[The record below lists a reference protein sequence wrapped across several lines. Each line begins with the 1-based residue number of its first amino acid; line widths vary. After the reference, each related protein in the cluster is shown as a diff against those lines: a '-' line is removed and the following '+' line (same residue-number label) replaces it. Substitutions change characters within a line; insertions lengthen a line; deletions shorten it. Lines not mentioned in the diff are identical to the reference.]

1 MKLRISRWPSIEEEV
16 LPGETVSWDLNT
28 FNHLPDLSRMLHNV
42 CFVYYLLDGLRIY
55 IYIGQRLTSPRRHCQ
70 AGVDNYTDPT
80 FLSVMKKVLRQG
92 WNPRDRASSPHLKWE
107 EKRFHA
113 FPFIP
118 AHKSQNYIN

>member
-1 MKLRISRWPSIEEEV
+1 MKLGISRWPSTSKEEV

-28 FNHLPDLSRMLHNV
+28 FKHLPDLSRMLH
-42 CFVYYLLDGLRIY
+42 CLFYYYYLLDGLRIC
-55 IYIGQRLTSPRRHCQ
+55 IHIGQRLTSPRRHCQ

-80 FLSVMKKVLRQG
+80 FLSVMKVLRQG

-107 EKRFHA
+107 EKRYHD